1 MYDDPYSC
9 VYVPYHHEISFG
21 RNSISVPLALTMS
34 NKHFS
39 VATSFEMTV
48 LSLSLLVEVFVYQR
62 PKPLFMTPIMKADP
76 QLIMSLVCTQAQQRL
91 HCPPCRLWWPCRI
104 ASLSAVPLG
113 IKPGFGGF
121 NQTVLAVVGT
131 EGQDTQSCLG
141 R

>member
-1 MYDDPYSC
+1 M
-9 VYVPYHHEISFG
+9 
-21 RNSISVPLALTMS
+21 LS

-39 VATSFEMTV
+39 VATSFEITV
-48 LSLSLLVEVFVYQR
+48 LSPSLLVEVFVYQR

-76 QLIMSLVCTQAQQRL
+76 QLVMSLVCTQAQQRL
-91 HCPPCRLWWPCRI
+91 HCPHVVYGGQVI
-104 ASLSAVPLG
+104 ASLSAVALG

-131 EGQDTQSCLG
+131 EGRDTQSWLG